1 MTDEVNM
8 NCSKLETVWLP
19 YLDGKLSAQE
29 RALVDAHLTACA
41 DCAAR
46 LEGFHAVSNALES
59 WEAPAP
65 SAWFDVRLRHRIAAE
80 AAPRGFWGWLGLPVP
95 SFPLGVAAMLFL
107 ASLLVWSGGTREA
120 LPEQLVTDVKMDEL
134 LHVMEEVELL
144 NDFDVLGELKK
155 PAAEGA
161 APKSAETGPSVRP

>member
-1 MTDEVNM
+1 MMDEVNM
-8 NCSKLETVWLP
+8 NCSKLERVWLP

-29 RALVDAHLTACA
+29 RALVDAHLIACE
-41 DCAAR
+41 DCATR
-46 LEGFHAVSNALES
+46 LDGFHAVSSALES

-80 AAPRGFWGWLGLPVP
+80 AAPRGFWCWLGLPVP

-107 ASLLVWSGGTREA
+107 ASLLVWSGGGAREA

-134 LHVMEEVELL
+134 IHVMEEVELL
-144 NDFDVLGELKK
+144 NDFEVLGELKA
-155 PAAEGA
+155 PATQNP
-161 APKSAETGPSVRP
+161 APKSAETK